1 MKLTGGKPALHLQ
14 FGEVLEL
21 ATSHRFS
28 VGLLTNLP
36 LLSEKGVERNC
47 EAKRLRF
54 IIGTSLDGADAQ
66 THKWMRRVKGSF
78 EKKC

>member
-1 MKLTGGKPALHLQ
+1 VFFLKLTGGKPALHLQ

-36 LLSEKGVERNC
+36 LLSEKGLSEV
-47 EAKRLRF
+47 AKR
-54 IIGTSLDGADAQ
+54 
-66 THKWMRRVKGSF
+66 KGLGSSSAHPLTALMP
-78 EKKC
+78 KPTNG